1 MNLFIII
8 FCFIGFIVTTLLSYA
23 KKNLKIVNNTL
34 LGKVSNIDVKS
45 TIKDNKVFYSYIV
58 TVNNIDYKINTYD
71 DSSNVIKVGATAK
84 LLTVA
89 SGRKFINFNDDN
101 KSFYV
106 FNYKDL
112 ERWFMDFNDIKEYKK
127 TEQHKYQEKVEQQKR
142 YIPDSSILQKPDE
155 EFISPID
162 IREYK

>member
-34 LGKVSNIDVKS
+34 LGKVSNIYVKS

-112 ERWFMDFNDIKEYKK
+112 ER
-127 TEQHKYQEKVEQQKR
+127 
-142 YIPDSSILQKPDE
+142 
-155 EFISPID
+155 
-162 IREYK
+162 